1 LFETGTSKPRRVDML
16 CSELMKKD
24 VACSNAKSSA
34 RQVAE
39 LMRDRNVGFVPICD
53 DKGAVIGTITDR
65 DLTVRVLASKKDP
78 ESTKASDVMSTG
90 VITCK
95 QEETLADVEQL
106 MSKHK
111 VSRIVVVDE
120 QSAPIG
126 VISLSDVA
134 TVETGG
140 KSSAVLRSVS
150 QREAR
155 P

>member
-1 LFETGTSKPRRVDML
+1 MQ
-16 CSELMKKD
+16 CSELMKTD
-24 VACSNAKSSA
+24 VACSNAKTSA
-34 RQVAE
+34 RQIAE

-53 DKGAVIGTITDR
+53 DKGAVIGTVTDR
-65 DLTVRVLASKKDP
+65 DLAMRVLAGKKDP
-78 ESTKASDVMSTG
+78 ESTKASDVMTTG
-90 VITCK
+90 VVTCK
-95 QEETLADVEQL
+95 ADETLADVEQL

-120 QSAPIG
+120 RGAPIG

>member
-1 LFETGTSKPRRVDML
+1 MK
-16 CSELMKKD
+16 CSELMKTD
-24 VACSNAKSSA
+24 VACSNTKTSA
-34 RQVAE
+34 RQIAE
-39 LMRDRNVGFVPICD
+39 MMRDRNVGFVPICD
-53 DKGAVIGTITDR
+53 DKGAVIGTVTDR
-65 DLTVRVLASKKDP
+65 DLCVRVIAGKKDA

-90 VITCK
+90 VVTCK
-95 QEETLADVEQL
+95 AEETLADVEQL

-111 VSRIVVVDE
+111 VSRIVVVDDHG
-120 QSAPIG
+120 APVG